1 MCSLLP
7 GIRLVLFRA
16 EGDMQILETH
26 RSSLA
31 GVVDEMKLRKNNA
44 LNLGKREPSESG
56 WQRTIL
62 KYFRFVLLG
71 PFYRLHHMNVC
82 WI

>member
-44 LNLGKREPSESG
+44 LNLEKREPSESG
-56 WQRTIL
+56 WPGSER
-62 KYFRFVLLG
+62 Y
-71 PFYRLHHMNVC
+71 
-82 WI
+82 